1 MAIGAALAEVVD
13 DPAGLARADNAPVVQ
28 AAPAA
33 HDAMTADLG
42 PVVEIATVA
51 ARVEGPAPADSA
63 VRADH
68 RIAIGIAS
76 SVLRRSP
83 SGRWCGWKFCPSP

>member
-33 HDAMTADLG
+33 HAAMIADPG
-42 PVVEIATVA
+42 QVVEIATTAVPA
-51 ARVEGPAPADSA
+51 EGPAPADSA
-63 VRADH
+63 VQPDH

-76 SVLRRSP
+76 SVLRRNP
-83 SGRWCGWKFCPSP
+83 SGRSCAWKFCPSR